1 MTSFLRRRKIYSA
14 ANSASAPTPPTPAPT
29 PIPTLAPV
37 VRPSLLELEV
47 AEVAEVAGVAE
58 VEEVE
63 AVSDVV
69 VSVAT
74 EVDVEEG
81 VGVATFMFQPT
92 TPIAPTVELRDNV
105 VVAVSHAVES
115 SEGVDA

>member
-47 AEVAEVAGVAE
+47 AEVAEVAAVAE

-63 AVSDVV
+63 AVSDV

>member
-1 MTSFLRRRKIYSA
+1 M
-14 ANSASAPTPPTPAPT
+14 
-29 PIPTLAPV
+29 

-47 AEVAEVAGVAE
+47 AEVAEVAAVAE

-63 AVSDVV
+63 AVSDV